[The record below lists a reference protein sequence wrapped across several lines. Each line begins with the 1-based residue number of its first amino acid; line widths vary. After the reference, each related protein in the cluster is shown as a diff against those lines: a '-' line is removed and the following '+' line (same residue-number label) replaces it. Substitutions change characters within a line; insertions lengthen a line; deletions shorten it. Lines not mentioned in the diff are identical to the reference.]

1 MSVRSS
7 CVRSYYQIPKRWLK
21 VSTVLP
27 GTKIECNTSY
37 QDNHSPKNLISSNY
51 ELKKQGFLVDYFIR
65 PPVSLVFKFEHPIWI
80 SHIFLG
86 TQIGQQ
92 KTKGIEIFINEDLDT
107 RIARSISND
116 PLRSEIKFQNFAYPG
131 NKFNFNDDQKKVI
144 FWKL

>member
-1 MSVRSS
+1 M
-7 CVRSYYQIPKRWLK
+7 
-21 VSTVLP
+21 
-27 GTKIECNTSY
+27 
-37 QDNHSPKNLISSNY
+37 
-51 ELKKQGFLVDYFIR
+51 
-65 PPVSLVFKFEHPIWI
+65 SLVFKFEHPIWI

-131 NKFNFNDDQKKVI
+131 NKFNFNDDQNKVI
-144 FWKL
+144 FLEILKLLKVIQIDLMGYTRYAVQLCMS